1 MIRQKVVQ
9 QEFDKGGT
17 MKVTGVVTN
26 LSVADIEAARA
37 FYTDYLGLN
46 VEGFNMGWVAHYQS
60 PDGRAHVQL
69 VTKDA
74 MAPED
79 SNISVHV
86 GSDIEE
92 AYEEAQRRGYEI
104 VYPMTTES
112 WGLRRFFVRAP
123 DGTIVNMTSHPE

>member
-1 MIRQKVVQ
+1 
-9 QEFDKGGT
+9 
-17 MKVTGVVTN
+17 MKVTSVVTN